1 MLRVILLTIGV
12 LLLGVAPIA
21 VLAGWP
27 AHLISVPAVLG
38 IVLTAGILFERGR
51 YKPPSSRRLGP
62 DWVATSERF
71 VDPTS
76 GKIVAVFYQPTTGER
91 RYALGITKRDRD
103 AFTTE

>member
-1 MLRVILLTIGV
+1 MLRGILLTIGV

-27 AHLISVPAVLG
+27 AHLIPVPAVLG

-51 YKPPSSRRLGP
+51 YKPPASHRLGP

-71 VDPTS
+71 LDPTS
-76 GKIVAVFYQPTTGER
+76 GKVVAVFYQPTTGER
-91 RYALGITKRDRD
+91 SYIAR
-103 AFTTE
+103 